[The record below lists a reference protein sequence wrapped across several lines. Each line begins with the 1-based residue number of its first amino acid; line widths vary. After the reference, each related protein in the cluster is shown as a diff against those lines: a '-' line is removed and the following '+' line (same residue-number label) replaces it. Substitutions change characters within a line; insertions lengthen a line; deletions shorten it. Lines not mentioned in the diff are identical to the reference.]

1 MLKLFWQSSLILIF
15 LMCLTA
21 CNRESRI
28 RVIKLGHALNA
39 EHPVHKAMVYMT
51 ERVKEKSNGKMRI
64 DIYPSQQLGTERE
77 LVELLQIGSLGITKV
92 SSGVIEGFVPVHKV
106 FGLPYLFRDEDH
118 RFKVLEGEIGK
129 QILMSSEKYWLRGL
143 CYYDAGSRSFYSK
156 DRPILQPSDLA
167 GLKVRTMESP
177 TAVRMIQQLGG
188 SATPIAWGELY
199 TALQQGVVDAAEN
212 NPPSFYL
219 SLHYEVCKY
228 YSLDEHTSI
237 PDVLLISTVIWNDL
251 SPQEQQWIQEAADES
266 AQYQK
271 QLWKEACQYALDQV
285 QKSGVKVYY
294 PDKAPF
300 AEKVKGIYEDYR
312 DQPELYEIIQKIRA
326 VQ

>member
-1 MLKLFWQSSLILIF
+1 MLKFIRQFSLILIL
-15 LMCLTA
+15 LMGLAA

-39 EHPVHKAMVYMT
+39 EHPVHKAMVYMAK
-51 ERVKEKSNGKMRI
+51 RVKEKSKGKMRI

-106 FGLPYLFRDEDH
+106 FGLPYLFRDENH

-129 QILMSSEKYWLRGL
+129 QILLSSEKYWLRGL
-143 CYYDAGSRSFYSK
+143 GYYDAGSRSFYSK
-156 DRPILQPSDLA
+156 NKPILQPSDLA

-219 SLHYEVCKY
+219 SRHYEVCKY
-228 YSLDEHTSI
+228 YSLDEHTSV
-237 PDVLLISTVIWNDL
+237 PDVLLISTIIWNDL
-251 SPQEQQWIQEAADES
+251 SPLEQQWLQEAADES
-266 AQYQK
+266 EQYQK
-271 QLWKEACQYALDQV
+271 QLWKEACQVALDEV
-285 QKSGVKVYY
+285 QKSGVRVYY
-294 PDKAPF
+294 PNKAPF
-300 AEKVKGIYEDYR
+300 AEKVKDIYEGYR
-312 DQPELYEIIQKIRA
+312 DQPELYEMIQKIRA

>member
-1 MLKLFWQSSLILIF
+1 MLEFIRQFSLILIL
-15 LMCLTA
+15 LMGLAA

-39 EHPVHKAMVYMT
+39 EHPVHKAMVYMA
-51 ERVKEKSNGKMRI
+51 ERMKEKSNGKMRI

-106 FGLPYLFRDEDH
+106 FGLPYLFRDENH

-129 QILMSSEKYWLRGL
+129 QILLSSEKYWLRGL
-143 CYYDAGSRSFYSK
+143 GYYDAGSRSFYSK
-156 DRPILQPSDLA
+156 NKPILQPSDLA

-177 TAVRMIQQLGG
+177 TAVRMIQQMGG

-219 SLHYEVCKY
+219 SRHYEVCKY
-228 YSLDEHTSI
+228 YSLDEHTSV
-237 PDVLLISTVIWNDL
+237 PDVLLISTIIWNDL
-251 SPQEQQWIQEAADES
+251 SPLEQQWLQEAADES

-271 QLWKEACQYALDQV
+271 QLWKEACQVALDEV
-285 QKSGVKVYY
+285 QKNGVRVYY

-300 AEKVKGIYEDYR
+300 AEKVKDIYEGYR
-312 DQPELYEIIQKIRA
+312 DQPELYEMIQKIRA

>member
-1 MLKLFWQSSLILIF
+1 VDKYLRRSVFLLIL
-15 LMCLTA
+15 LMGLIA
-21 CNRESRI
+21 CTRESRI

-39 EHPVHKAMVYMT
+39 EHPVHRAMVYMA
-51 ERVKEKSNGKMRI
+51 ERIKEKSNGKMRI

-106 FGLPYLFRDEDH
+106 FGLPYLFRDENH
-118 RFKVLEGEIGK
+118 RFKILEGEIGK

-156 DRPILQPSDLA
+156 SKPILHPADLA

-177 TAVRMIQQLGG
+177 TAVRMIQQMGG

-219 SLHYEVCKY
+219 SRHYEVCKY
-228 YSLDEHTSI
+228 YSLDEHTSV
-237 PDVLLISTVIWNDL
+237 PDVLLISTIIWDDL
-251 SPQEQQWIQEAADES
+251 SPQEQQWLQEAADES
-266 AQYQK
+266 EQYQK
-271 QLWKEACQYALDQV
+271 QLWREACQVALDEV
-285 QKSGVKVYY
+285 QKNGVRVYY
-294 PDKAPF
+294 PDKVPF
-300 AEKVKGIYEDYR
+300 GEKVRDIYEGYR
-312 DQPELYEIIQKIRA
+312 DQPELYAIIQKIRA